1 MIRSL
6 RTAVLLA
13 AVSAPALLFI
23 SGGNAQAARPAAGN
37 STSRTAS
44 LPVTRI
50 AITGYK
56 FVPART
62 TVTVGAQV
70 TWTNQ
75 DTDHHNVYSDNDAWS
90 VSPSLGKGN
99 TFSVTFKRP
108 GTYPYHCGFHPFMTG
123 TVVVV
128 AAGNSASHPMSQS
141 VTRVAITGYKFVP
154 ARTTVTVGA
163 RITWTNQDSDHH
175 NVYSDNDAWSVS
187 PSLGKGDTFS
197 VTFKRPGTYP
207 YHCGFHPF
215 MTGTIVVKGR

>member
-23 SGGNAQAARPAAGN
+23 SGNSAQAARPAAAI
-37 STSRTAS
+37 SASRAAS
-44 LPVTRI
+44 HPVTRV
-50 AITGYK
+50 AIMGYK

-62 TVTVGAQV
+62 TVTVGARV

-75 DTDHHNVYSDNDAWS
+75 DSDHHNVYSDTNAWS

-108 GTYPYHCGFHPFMTG
+108 GTYPYHCGFHF
-123 TVVVV
+123 
-128 AAGNSASHPMSQS
+128 
-141 VTRVAITGYKFVP
+141 
-154 ARTTVTVGA
+154 
-163 RITWTNQDSDHH
+163 
-175 NVYSDNDAWSVS
+175 
-187 PSLGKGDTFS
+187 
-197 VTFKRPGTYP
+197 
-207 YHCGFHPF
+207 F